1 MYAIGEAARKSGVT
15 VETIRYY
22 ERERIV
28 PPPDRSAS
36 GRRLYDPAGVARLR
50 FVRRCR
56 DLGLSIADIRT
67 LLVLRNA
74 GGNACSD
81 VQAISQRHLGEIR
94 SRIADLRRLE
104 SALEALIAHC
114 GRGETQCPALRQL
127 FTDPC

>member
-56 DLGLSIADIRT
+56 DLGLSIAAIRT
-67 LLVLRNA
+67 LLVLRYEGA
-74 GGNACSD
+74 NACSD
-81 VQAISQRHLGEIR
+81 VQAISERHMGEIR
-94 SRIADLRRLE
+94 RRHADLRPQ
-104 SALEALIAHC
+104 ATWLEA
-114 GRGETQCPALRQL
+114 RMDT
-127 FTDPC
+127 

>member
-1 MYAIGEAARKSGVT
+1 MYAIGGAARKSGVT

-22 ERERIV
+22 ERGRIV

-36 GRRLYDPAGVARLR
+36 GRRLYDPAGIMRLR

-67 LLVLRNA
+67 LLVFCEE

-81 VQAISQRHLGEIR
+81 VQAISERHLDAIQIGKASCRE
-94 SRIADLRRLE
+94 
-104 SALEALIAHC
+104 
-114 GRGETQCPALRQL
+114 RGGQYV
-127 FTDPC
+127 

>member
-1 MYAIGEAARKSGVT
+1 MHSIGEAARQSGVT

-36 GRRLYDPAGVARLR
+36 GRRLYDPAGIMRLR

-67 LLVLRNA
+67 LLVFCEEGGMPAATSRRSASVTWTRSAA
-74 GGNACSD
+74 GSLTCA
-81 VQAISQRHLGEIR
+81 AWRP
-94 SRIADLRRLE
+94 RLK
-104 SALEALIAHC
+104 
-114 GRGETQCPALRQL
+114 P
-127 FTDPC
+127 